1 MWRRSGPAA
10 VCRPGLAP
18 SVVAQTRHKQE
29 ETRRP
34 SHGRRVLS
42 STSRLICVILSG
54 WQRTLAIVT
63 VVEKRADIAGE
74 HCYKLQE
81 RLVNNLAI
89 RKIRPSFDEGQTY
102 VDESELFFATTNLGE
117 AIK

>member
-29 ETRRP
+29 EARRP

-54 WQRTLAIVT
+54 WQQTLAIVT
-63 VVEKRADIAGE
+63 VVETRAVVAGE

-81 RLVNNLAI
+81 RLVNTLA
-89 RKIRPSFDEGQTY
+89 RTGK
-102 VDESELFFATTNLGE
+102 LGHHHLRD
-117 AIK
+117 